1 MPAECAVLRAHTR
14 LEFVA
19 VLAARVPPR
28 AIDAPPVP
36 REPAL
41 GVRIDVLAAA
51 QIQQLAFERALGFPV
66 RSDPADLASEN
77 DDD

>member
-1 MPAECAVLRAHTR
+1 MPGQ
-14 LEFVA
+14 
-19 VLAARVPPR
+19 
-28 AIDAPPVP
+28 
-36 REPAL
+36 PAL
-41 GVRIDVLAAA
+41 RVGVDVLAEA

>member
-1 MPAECAVLRAHTR
+1 MPAECAVFGAHTR
-14 LEFVA
+14 LELVA
-19 VLAARVPPR
+19 VPAARVAVR
-28 AIDAPPVP
+28 TVDASSMPGQ
-36 REPAL
+36 PAL
-41 GVRIDVLAAA
+41 RVGVDVLAEA